1 MRKKRFLLG
10 AVALTAALAATGCG
24 GTNGSQA
31 ADNAKTQAD
40 TGKDSGSQDSG
51 NKDSGVKDTSKADEA
66 DRNISCTLT
75 LATWD
80 VAAAKTFEE
89 LDMEGRFQQLYPN
102 VEIDIEEFNAEPEY
116 FNSMK
121 IRSSASE
128 LPDLMFHKSDSMNQY
143 SEYLAD
149 LTDTE
154 ANKNNQIASEYAVD
168 GKVLGIPDRKASD
181 YVYYWTDMFDEA
193 GVEVPETWDEF
204 VEASETLQEHFGP
217 QDPDFGAICMGAK
230 DAWPTYP
237 LMEYGPAAQSG
248 NGYYWDAMTTEDAP
262 FAEGTDIHTV
272 YGKIYDLFQKGVLGK
287 DPLGITYDQS
297 RALFAK
303 KKGAM
308 TLNSPMFLTAYK
320 ADGYDTAGMS
330 TFYLPFRDSS
340 QDEFNLVTQG
350 DCFLTVTNNS
360 ENPEVAKAFLE
371 FYFSEAWYPDY
382 IASISSDSTMT
393 PYAKELDPVLQTASE
408 LQPEV
413 KFVTYGA
420 GGSDF
425 INMVSETKFDCK
437 QLGVE
442 MLTDGFDYAKRCE
455 ELNQT
460 WAEARTKL
468 GLK

>member
-1 MRKKRFLLG
+1 MKKVITYGTFDLFHEGHYKLLER
-10 AVALTAALAATGCG
+10 ARALGDYLIVGVTTEHFDEIRGKVNVIDPILERIDNVRQTGF
-24 GTNGSQA
+24 
-31 ADNAKTQAD
+31 
-40 TGKDSGSQDSG
+40 
-51 NKDSGVKDTSKADEA
+51 ADEIIIE
-66 DRNISCTLT
+66 DHEGQKIEDIQRYGV
-75 LATWD
+75 D
-80 VAAAKTFEE
+80 TFTVGSDWVGTFDY
-89 LDMEGRFQQLYPN
+89 LKVFCN
-102 VEIDIEEFNAEPEY
+102 VV
-116 FNSMK
+116 
-121 IRSSASE
+121 
-128 LPDLMFHKSDSMNQY
+128 
-143 SEYLAD
+143 YL
-149 LTDTE
+149 
-154 ANKNNQIASEYAVD
+154 
-168 GKVLGIPDRKASD
+168 DRKASD

-204 VEASETLQEHFGP
+204 VEASEKLQEHFGP
-217 QDPDFGAICMGAK
+217 QAPDFGAICMGAK

-382 IASISSDSTMT
+382 IADSTMT

>member
-1 MRKKRFLLG
+1 MNSWR
-10 AVALTAALAATGCG
+10 
-24 GTNGSQA
+24 S
-31 ADNAKTQAD
+31 AK
-40 TGKDSGSQDSG
+40 SF
-51 NKDSGVKDTSKADEA
+51 
-66 DRNISCTLT
+66 RNISALRT
-75 LATWD
+75 
-80 VAAAKTFEE
+80 
-89 LDMEGRFQQLYPN
+89 
-102 VEIDIEEFNAEPEY
+102 
-116 FNSMK
+116 
-121 IRSSASE
+121 
-128 LPDLMFHKSDSMNQY
+128 
-143 SEYLAD
+143 
-149 LTDTE
+149 
-154 ANKNNQIASEYAVD
+154 
-168 GKVLGIPDRKASD
+168 
-181 YVYYWTDMFDEA
+181 
-193 GVEVPETWDEF
+193 
-204 VEASETLQEHFGP
+204 
-217 QDPDFGAICMGAK
+217 PDFGAICMGAK

-248 NGYYWDAMTTEDAP
+248 NGYYWDAMTKEDAP

-272 YGKIYDLFQKGVLGK
+272 YGKIYDLFQKGVPGK

-330 TFYLPFRDSS
+330 TFYLPFRDNS
-340 QDEFNLVTQG
+340 QEDFNLVTQG

-393 PYAKELDPVLQTASE
+393 PYAKELDPVLQTASQ